1 MPRTTREPAMADEV
15 HDKRPR
21 HWFWID
27 NHVLDLHM
35 PTIGVHG
42 LALYVL
48 LARYANYDG
57 QAFPG
62 LRTLARHL
70 GISRMTVLKYLDIL
84 EIAGLIHRNRRPSK
98 QGDADSNLYTLL
110 AIPGDATSGGPTS
123 GPRGQSIGPR
133 VVQPV
138 DHGGPPS
145 GPEGD
150 LLKGLKKG
158 EEERSRSLPTV
169 EIFSGTGNEPP
180 VPEASV
186 ARSTISTPSRKKAS
200 ITPLPTDDW
209 IYEQLLIYRTDFDLD
224 ALNDEEWWAN
234 LANSFPVFEQTWV
247 KMAFAS
253 LARWL
258 MDNPRRRPRSRR
270 GWHER
275 ISFSLNWYYDKH
287 VRRLSN
293 GCT

>member
-1 MPRTTREPAMADEV
+1 MPRKTEESAMADEV
-15 HDKRPR
+15 NDKRPR
-21 HWFWID
+21 RWFWID
-27 NHVLDLHM
+27 NHVLDAHM

-48 LARYANYDG
+48 LARYANHDG

-62 LRTLARHL
+62 LRTLALHL

-84 EIAGLIHRNRRPSK
+84 EIAGLIRRDRRPSK

-110 AIPGDATSGGPTS
+110 AIPHDTAWGGPTS
-123 GPRGQSIGPR
+123 GPRGQSIGPQ

-138 DHGGPPS
+138 DHGGPTS
-145 GPEGD
+145 GPEVD
-150 LLKGLKKG
+150 LLKGLKKR
-158 EEERSRSLPTV
+158 EKERSKSLPSV
-169 EIFSGTGNEPP
+169 EIFSGTGNETP

-186 ARSTISTPSRKKAS
+186 ARSSTAITSRKKKP

-209 IYEQLLIYRTDFDLD
+209 IYEQLLIYRSDFDLD

-234 LANSFPVFEQTWV
+234 LANSFPAFEQTWV

-258 MDNPRRRPRSRR
+258 IDNPRRRPRSRR
-270 GWHER
+270 GWHDR
-275 ISFSLNWYYDKH
+275 MSFSLNWYYDKH
-287 VRRLSN
+287 MRRVSH
-293 GCT
+293 G